1 MEKIVDAVMLN
12 IDYFVLIFLRISALI
27 FSSPIF
33 GRKTLPN
40 TLKIM
45 LCVVLAYVV
54 YAANPNP
61 PVIAYNN
68 VIAYVLMCVKELLF
82 GLVLGYVTTLLFS
95 IPQTAGYTI
104 DMQMGFGM
112 VNVFDVQSNISVP
125 VTGNFLYTIMMLCFF
140 AVNGHHELIYI
151 INNTFSY
158 IPVGQVALNPALG
171 FSALEVFALAFVLAA
186 KVAMPMIAAGMMGEI
201 IMGVIVRTT
210 PQMNVFV
217 VGIPLK
223 IILGFLALLL
233 LLPVY
238 VNFTNTLFDNMFES
252 IHYMLGGLAA
262 PA

>member
-40 TLKIM
+40 MLKIL
-45 LCVVLAYVV
+45 LCMTLAYVV
-54 YAANPNP
+54 FAADPNP
-61 PVIAYNN
+61 MVITYRN
-68 VIAYVLMCVKELLF
+68 VIEYVLLCVKELLF
-82 GLVLGYVTTLLFS
+82 GLVLGYVTTMLFS
-95 IPQTAGYTI
+95 IPQTAGYVI

-125 VTGNFLYTIMMLCFF
+125 VTGNFLYTVMMLSFF
-140 AVNGHHELIYI
+140 AVDGHHELIYI
-151 INNTFSY
+151 MQSTFSY

-171 FSALEVFALAFVLAA
+171 ISALEVFALAFVLAA
-186 KVAMPMIAAGMMGEI
+186 KVAMPMIAAGLMGEI
-201 IMGVIVRTT
+201 IMGIVVRTA

-238 VNFTNTLFDNMFES
+238 VNFTNTLFYNMFES
-252 IHYMLGGLAA
+252 IHYMFGGLVA

>member
-1 MEKIVDAVMLN
+1 MDRIVDAVMLN

-40 TLKIM
+40 AVKLM
-45 LCVVLAYVV
+45 LCMTLTYVI
-54 YAANPNP
+54 YAADPDP
-61 PVIAYNN
+61 AVIVYSN
-68 VIAYVLMCVKELLF
+68 VIQYVLLCVKELLF

-95 IPQTAGYTI
+95 IPQTAGYVI

-125 VTGNFLYTIMMLCFF
+125 VTGNFLYTVMMLCFF
-140 AVNGHHELIYI
+140 AVDGHHELIYI
-151 INNTFSY
+151 INGTFSY
-158 IPVGQVALNPALG
+158 IPVGQVTLNPALG
-171 FSALEVFALAFVLAA
+171 VSALEVFSLAFVLAA

-201 IMGVIVRTT
+201 LMGIVVRTA

-223 IILGFLALLL
+223 IIMGFLALLL

-252 IHYMLGGLAA
+252 IHYMLRGLVASA
-262 PA
+262 